1 MEAKKKRPTREQME
15 KIRFQEQMKSEIEKK
30 FQGVAKSWKEH
41 VDRFAATKADIDSRY
56 DNLLL
61 QLDTIR
67 SQVGAKLTVIKK
79 ENAALKKRID
89 QQRLMKERLQNKAET
104 NHIEVSAEI
113 DLELKLQQRAA
124 ELQVQRG
131 ESRRRLE
138 QQLEK
143 KIRLKKAYLRNI
155 NQYKKLKAAEEERQ
169 NKRRALRKKAM
180 LEQKKK
186 EMEEEAIRAKAK
198 EDDPM
203 NRYRALLAAAGHIS
217 VNDQGSKPETPTTF
231 FQGPLIE
238 PSAPRPDQI
247 VIDNPQ
253 YDEGIWLENNI
264 RTLLSTGNYT
274 DDDPVIRGLRAQ
286 LCKLRCE

>member
-1 MEAKKKRPTREQME
+1 MEAKKKRPTLEQME
-15 KIRFQEQMKSEIEKK
+15 KIRFQEQMKQEIEQK
-30 FQGVAKSWKEH
+30 FRDIAKNWKGH
-41 VDRFAATKADIDSRY
+41 VDRFAATKQDIDTQY
-56 DNLLL
+56 DKLLM

-67 SQVGAKLTVIKK
+67 GQVGAKLTVIKK

-89 QQRLMKERLQNKAET
+89 QLRLTKERLQNKAET

-155 NQYKKLKAAEEERQ
+155 NQYKKLKQSEEDRQ
-169 NKRRALRKKAM
+169 NKRKALRKRAI

-186 EMEEEAIRAKAK
+186 EMEEEAAKAK
-198 EDDPM
+198 EEDPM

-217 VNDQGSKPETPTTF
+217 VNDQGTKQETPTTF
-231 FQGPLIE
+231 FQGPLVE